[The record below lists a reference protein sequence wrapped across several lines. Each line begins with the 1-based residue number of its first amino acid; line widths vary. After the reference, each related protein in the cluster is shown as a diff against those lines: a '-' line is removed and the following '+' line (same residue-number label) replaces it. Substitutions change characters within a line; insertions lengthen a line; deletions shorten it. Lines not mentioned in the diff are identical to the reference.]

1 MGAGGKNYKEV
12 HGNSGDC
19 GYVCSLDSV
28 VGFTGVNM
36 SKLTISHTFNMHDIK
51 IQYMSIEL

>member
-12 HGNSGDC
+12 HGNCGHC
-19 GYVCSLDSV
+19 GYVCYLDSV
-28 VGFTGVNM
+28 VGFTGVNV
-36 SKLTISHTFNMHDIK
+36 SKLIILHTFNTHDIK